1 MTHWLANL
9 VAYNVQLAVVVGAAA
24 LFMTA
29 LRVTSPRASL
39 RFWQVLFAVALL
51 SPLGQ
56 LWMPRDP
63 SHEVHAA
70 GALWSVVAL
79 EGDGSGRSTL
89 LDGGPA
95 TLVIAVIALGGV
107 ARLGWLALGLLR
119 LRAIARASEPAAAIQ
134 PLASSI
140 QRDLEFSA
148 DVRFSSDVTIP
159 ATIGVRRPVVLLP
172 HHVQHLEPALQRAI
186 LSHELIHVR
195 GRDWLSAIMEEVW
208 CALLWFNPAARVL
221 SSRLSLARETLV
233 DEATIAHTGDRR
245 AYAAALLA
253 FSTTEPRLPGA
264 TALIG
269 RSHLQQRI
277 DLIAQEGSMRRSSL
291 AIRLA
296 VVAGI
301 VSLVGTTTMAYAP
314 LVAAG
319 SVQSA
324 KPARPDSNPSIVL
337 PKVVHEVKPDYTRE
351 AMQAKIQ
358 GSVYLSVVVL
368 ASGEVGDITV
378 TRSLDKEHG
387 LDEEAVKAMRQ
398 WTFEP
403 GTRDGNPVPVEVEI
417 EMRFTL
423 K

>member
-9 VAYNVQLAVVVGAAA
+9 VAYSVQLAVVVGAAV
-24 LFMTA
+24 LLMTT

-39 RFWQVLFAVALL
+39 RFWQMLFAAAVL
-51 SPLGQ
+51 SPFGQ

-63 SHEVHAA
+63 SHEVRAA

-79 EGDGSGRSTL
+79 EGEGSGQLTL
-89 LDGGPA
+89 LDGSPA
-95 TLVIAVIALGGV
+95 TLLVAVLAVGVV

-119 LRAIARASEPAAAIQ
+119 LRAISRESESAAAIQ
-134 PLASSI
+134 PLASSL
-140 QRDLEFSA
+140 QRDLDVAA
-148 DVRFSSDVTIP
+148 DVRFSSDVSAP

-172 HHVQHLEPALQRAI
+172 HRVQHLEPALQRAI

-195 GRDWLSAIMEEVW
+195 RGDWLSAMVEELW
-208 CALLWFNPAARVL
+208 CAVLWFNPAARAL
-221 SSRLSLARETLV
+221 ASRLSLARETLV
-233 DEATIAHTGDRR
+233 DEATIAHTRDRR

-253 FSTTEPRLPGA
+253 FSTTEPRLLGA

-269 RSHLQQRI
+269 RRHLQQRI

-296 VVAGI
+296 VVAAI
-301 VSLVGTTTMAYAP
+301 VSLAGMTTMAYAP
-314 LVAAG
+314 LVAAASAQSGKPVKPG
-319 SVQSA
+319 S
-324 KPARPDSNPSIVL
+324 DPSILL

-351 AMQAKIQ
+351 AMQAKVQ

-378 TRSLDKEHG
+378 TQSLDKEHG
-387 LDEEAVKAMRQ
+387 LDDEAVKAMRQ

-403 GTRDGNPVPVEVEI
+403 GTQDGKPVPVEVEI